1 MACLSRTWKP
11 SDGLSRWQQPAK
23 QWAEAPGSGAR
34 LWPLGLVSERWLQLW
49 LLGRRRRTDVACLN
63 GWEAFAPVATG
74 GSYPGA
80 RGTMLGPFLIM
91 TPSLRLR
98 PPPPPCACASFSRS
112 HCSRPRC
119 KSGAQ
124 VPWPMAM
131 GETEIKWRLWGAK
144 KKGRH
149 ERSELAGICICSTK
163 G

>member
-23 QWAEAPGSGAR
+23 QWPVGRGSGLRRSA
-34 LWPLGLVSERWLQLW
+34 LGLVSERWLQLW

-91 TPSLRLR
+91 TPSLR
-98 PPPPPCACASFSRS
+98 PPLPCACASFSRS

-144 KKGRH
+144 KRKTRK
-149 ERSELAGICICSTK
+149 ERAGWHLHLLDK
-163 G
+163 RDG